1 MGNIR
6 VRMESNNLFFD
17 FYFEGVRCRE
27 QTLLPDT
34 ATNRKKLKAM
44 LERIEAEIVLGGFD
58 YAKTFPG
65 SKNIP
70 KITNKLAEAEAAAA
84 PLRILRP
91 GQEEIPTLA
100 AFVEVWWMENEVRW
114 REATRIYHRGFLNKH
129 ILPAFGMQRVD
140 AITRAD
146 ILQYR
151 SRLARERGR
160 KENSTLS
167 PKTVNSI
174 VTVLKAILDEAADRH
189 GFTSSCA
196 RIDRLKVQRK
206 DIEPF
211 SVDEI
216 RRILDAVRP
225 DYVDYLI
232 VRFYT
237 GMRSGEVHGLKW
249 RFIDWER
256 RQILVRETYSHGRTE
271 YTKTDGSQRAIEMTS
286 LVYEALRRQQKAG
299 LPGAEYVFTNTV
311 GGALDNKNFVTRV
324 WNEALK
330 KAEVPLRRPYQARHT
345 FATLMLAAGEN
356 PEWIAR
362 QLGHTTTEML
372 FKVYSRY
379 VPNLTRR
386 DGAAFEKMLAA
397 TQGYGVLDK
406 ELEKNGG
413 PE

>member
-1 MGNIR
+1 MGN
-6 VRMESNNLFFD
+6 VRPRQDTGRLYFD
-17 FYFEGVRCRE
+17 FMYAGVRCRE
-27 QTLLPDT
+27 QTLLPDSPS
-34 ATNRKKLKAM
+34 NRKKLKSIM
-44 LERIEAEIVLGGFD
+44 ERIEAEIVLGVFD

-65 SKNIP
+65 SKNLE
-70 KITNKLAEAEAAAA
+70 KVDCALAEAASAS
-84 PLRILRP
+84 LRVIRP
-91 GQEEIPTLA
+91 GQQEIPTLA

-114 REATRIYHRGFLNKH
+114 REATRIYHRGFLEKH
-129 ILPAFGMQRVD
+129 LLPVFGAQRVD
-140 AITRAD
+140 AISRAD
-146 ILQYR
+146 LLQFR
-151 SRLARERGR
+151 SRLTKAKGR
-160 KENSTLS
+160 KEGSSLS

-174 VTVLKAILDEAADRH
+174 MTVLKAILDEAADRH
-189 GFTSSCA
+189 GFSSPSA
-196 RIDRLKVQRK
+196 RIDRLKVPRV

-211 SVDEI
+211 TVDEI
-216 RRILDAVRP
+216 RRILVAVRP
-225 DYVDYLI
+225 DYSDYVI

-286 LVYEALRRQQKAG
+286 LVYEALRRQQAAA
-299 LPGAEYVFTNTV
+299 LPGADYVFTNSV
-311 GGALDNKNFVTRV
+311 GGPLDNKNFVSRV

-330 KAEVPLRRPYQARHT
+330 KAGVPLRRPYQARHT

-386 DGAAFEKMLAA
+386 DGAAFEKMLAT
-397 TQGYGVLDK
+397 TQGYGVVEQPCDDSK
-406 ELEKNGG
+406 VGVK
-413 PE
+413 

>member
-1 MGNIR
+1 MGNVR
-6 VRMESNNLFFD
+6 VRKETNNLFFD
-17 FYFEGVRCRE
+17 FYFMGVRCRE

-34 ATNRKKLKAM
+34 PANRKKLKAIM
-44 LERIEAEIVLGGFD
+44 ERIEAEIVLGAFD

-65 SKNIP
+65 SKNLE
-70 KITNKLAEAEAAAA
+70 KVACALAEAAAA
-84 PLRILRP
+84 PLRVLRA
-91 GQEEIPTLA
+91 GQQEIPTLA

-114 REATRIYHRGFLNKH
+114 REATRIYHRGFLDKH
-129 ILPAFGMQRVD
+129 LLPVFGAQRVD

-146 ILQYR
+146 VLQFR
-151 SRLARERGR
+151 SRLAKAQGR
-160 KENSTLS
+160 KEGSTLS

-174 VTVLKAILDEAADRH
+174 MTVLKAILDEAADRH
-189 GFTSSCA
+189 GFSSPCA
-196 RIDRLKVQRK
+196 RIDRLKVPRS

-211 SVDEI
+211 TVDEI
-216 RRILDAVRP
+216 RRILAVVRP
-225 DYVDYLI
+225 DFVDYLI

-249 RFIDWER
+249 KLIDWER
-256 RQILVRETYSHGRTE
+256 RQILIRETFSNGRTE
-271 YTKTDGSQRAIEMTS
+271 YTKTDGSQRAIDMTS
-286 LVYEALRRQQKAG
+286 LVLEALKRQKGAA
-299 LPGAEYVFTNTV
+299 LPGADYVFTNSA
-311 GGALDNKNFVTRV
+311 GGAIDNKNFVTRV

-330 KAEVPLRRPYQARHT
+330 KAGVPLRRPYQARHT

-386 DGAAFEKMLAA
+386 DGAAFEQLLASA
-397 TQGYGVLDK
+397 QGYGVAGQGTAAG
-406 ELEKNGG
+406 EGG
-413 PE
+413 AA

>member
-6 VRMESNNLFFD
+6 VRKETNNLFFD
-17 FYFEGVRCRE
+17 FYFQGVRCRE
-27 QTLLPDT
+27 QTLLQDT
-34 ATNRKKLKAM
+34 PANRKKLKAIM
-44 LERIEAEIVLGGFD
+44 ERIEAEIVLGAFD

-65 SKNIP
+65 SKNLP
-70 KITNKLAEAEAAAA
+70 KVAQALAEAAAA
-84 PLRILRP
+84 PLRVLP
-91 GQEEIPTLA
+91 HGQQEIPTLE

-114 REATRIYHRGFLNKH
+114 REATRIYHRGFLDKH
-129 ILPAFGMQRVD
+129 LLPAFGAQRVD

-146 ILQYR
+146 VLQYR
-151 SRLARERGR
+151 SRLAKEKGR
-160 KENSTLS
+160 QEGRTLS
-167 PKTVNSI
+167 PKTVNAI
-174 VTVLKAILDEAADRH
+174 MTVLKAILDEAADRF
-189 GFTSSCA
+189 GFTSPCA
-196 RIDRLKVQRK
+196 RIERLKVPRK

-216 RRILDAVRP
+216 RRILAAVRP
-225 DYVDYLI
+225 DYVNYLT

-249 RFIDWER
+249 RHIDWER
-256 RQILVRETYSHGRTE
+256 RQILVRETYSNGRTE

-286 LVYEALRRQQKAG
+286 LVYDALRRQQAAA
-299 LPGAEYVFTNTV
+299 LPGADYVFTNSA
-311 GGALDNKNFVTRV
+311 GGPLDNKNFVTRV
-324 WNEALK
+324 WNTALK
-330 KAEVPLRRPYQARHT
+330 EAGVPLRRPYQARHT

-386 DGAAFEKMLAA
+386 DGAAFEQLLATA
-397 TQGYGVLDK
+397 QGFGVAGQGAGTA
-406 ELEKNGG
+406 EGG
-413 PE
+413 AA

>member
-1 MGNIR
+1 MGN
-6 VRMESNNLFFD
+6 VRPRPDTGRLYFD
-17 FYFEGVRCRE
+17 FMYAGVRCRE

-34 ATNRKKLKAM
+34 PTNRKKLKAIM
-44 LERIEAEIVLGGFD
+44 ERIEAEIVLGAFD

-65 SKNIP
+65 SKNLE
-70 KITNKLAEAEAAAA
+70 KVACALAEAAAA
-84 PLRILRP
+84 PLRVLRP
-91 GQEEIPTLA
+91 GQQEIPTLA
-100 AFVEVWWMENEVRW
+100 AFVEIWWMENEVRW
-114 REATRIYHRGFLNKH
+114 REATRIYHRGFLDKH
-129 ILPAFGMQRVD
+129 LLPPFGALRVD

-146 ILQYR
+146 VLQFR
-151 SRLARERGR
+151 SRLTKAPGR
-160 KENSTLS
+160 KEGSSLS

-174 VTVLKAILDEAADRH
+174 MTVLKAILDEAADRH
-189 GFTSSCA
+189 GFSSPCA
-196 RIDRLKVQRK
+196 RIDRLKVPRK

-216 RRILDAVRP
+216 RRILAAVRP
-225 DYVDYLI
+225 DFVDYLI

-249 RFIDWER
+249 KHIDWER
-256 RQILVRETYSHGRTE
+256 RQILIRETFSNGRTE
-271 YTKTDGSQRAIEMTS
+271 YTKTDGSQRAIDMTS
-286 LVYEALRRQQKAG
+286 LVLEALRRQKGAA
-299 LPGAEYVFTNTV
+299 LPGADYVFTNSA
-311 GGALDNKNFVTRV
+311 GGAVDNKNFVTRI

-330 KAEVPLRRPYQARHT
+330 KAGVPVRRPYQARHT

-386 DGAAFEKMLAA
+386 DGAAFEQLLASA
-397 TQGYGVLDK
+397 QGYGVAGQGTVAG
-406 ELEKNGG
+406 EGG
-413 PE
+413 AA